1 MKGES
6 TTDQL
11 GEWLVARGQLSPA
24 DLSRAREVAARTRSR
39 LAVTLSRLGMADD
52 RDLAEALAEI
62 AGCLQLHQLPEDSTE
77 ILSAFNPRFL
87 RRNAALPLRIDEAG
101 CHVALADPTDDE
113 TIAALAFASGR
124 PVVPTVATYA
134 AIEEALTRHSAAD
147 DRDDLDAHGELDG
160 AADDVE
166 RLLDS
171 ASDAPIIRLVNR
183 LLTAAS
189 NRRASDIHIEP
200 MNRFILVRFRID
212 GRLVE
217 AERLP
222 DRLMSAIT
230 TRIKVMAELDIAESR
245 LPQDGRLRFAVNGR
259 DLDVRVATTPT
270 RFGESIVLRLLGRS
284 SVPLDLEALGL
295 APEGLAALERAI
307 ERPHGIILI
316 TGPTGSGKTTTLYA
330 ALNRLQRPEVKILTV
345 EDPVEILIEGV
356 NQVQVRPEIDLTYAA
371 ALRAFLRQ
379 DPDIL
384 MIGEIR
390 DRETAEIA
398 IRAAMTGHLVLSTL
412 HTNDAL
418 GAITRLIDLGV
429 PSYLIAETLI
439 CTAAQRLVRSLC
451 AQCRVARPLTEGE
464 RRLFAAHGSPVP
476 ETLFEPGAC
485 DRCGGSGFAGRRP
498 LLEVIE
504 VDEALRS
511 GIREGRVAQNASSD
525 AVAFSLL
532 SHGLR
537 LAGAGATTLAEVRRA
552 IDFQ

>member
-24 DLSRAREVAARTRSR
+24 DLSRAREVAVRTRSR

-62 AGCLQLHQLPEDSTE
+62 AGCPQLHQLPENCTE
-77 ILSAFNPRFL
+77 TLSAFNPRFL
-87 RRNAALPLRIDEAG
+87 RRNAALPIRIDDTG

-113 TIAALAFASGR
+113 TIAALAFASGK
-124 PVVPTVATYA
+124 PVLSAVATYA
-134 AIEEALTRHSAAD
+134 AIEEALARHSSAD
-147 DRDDLDAHGELDG
+147 DRNGLDAHGEFDG

-212 GRLVE
+212 GQLVE
-217 AERLP
+217 VERLP
-222 DRLMSAIT
+222 DRLKSAIT

-284 SVPLDLEALGL
+284 SVPLDLDALGL

-307 ERPHGIILI
+307 ARPHGIILI
-316 TGPTGSGKTTTLYA
+316 TGPTGSGKTSTLYA

-356 NQVQVRPEIDLTYAA
+356 NQVQVRPEIDLTYAS

-390 DRETAEIA
+390 DHETAEIA

-418 GAITRLIDLGV
+418 GAITRLTDLGV

-451 AQCRVARPLTEGE
+451 AQCRIARPLTEDE
-464 RRLFAAHGSPVP
+464 KRLFAAHGNPVP
-476 ETLFEPGAC
+476 EALFEPGGC
-485 DRCGGSGFAGRRP
+485 DRCGGSGFAGRQP
-498 LLEVIE
+498 LLEAIE
-504 VDEALRS
+504 VDETMRS
-511 GIREGRVAQNASSD
+511 NIREGHIPQAGAGGANG
-525 AVAFSLL
+525 FSLL

-537 LAGAGATTLAEVRRA
+537 LAGAGATSLTEVRRA
-552 IDFQ
+552 VDFQ